1 MKARKCVQCGGA
13 TRRIRRYQRRKSAKG
28 WEDTP
33 KNLSCVDDEYDTVYS
48 ESGKVVWRVGRENKL
63 WSGIE
68 YAKQENKARH
78 VSPIPFCRVWENAM
92 AKRSAKERVKSFPCP
107 PE

>member
-1 MKARKCVQCGGA
+1 MGG
-13 TRRIRRYQRRKSAKG
+13 YAKEPFDG
-28 WEDTP
+28 
-33 KNLSCVDDEYDTVYS
+33 EYDTVYS
-48 ESGKVVWRVGRENKL
+48 ESGKVVQRVGRENKL

-92 AKRSAKERVKSFPCP
+92 AKRSAKERAKSSPAGIDQRIHLFRIITIHRALISADLITKLFT
-107 PE
+107 